1 MPTSPPSPAPP
12 HAQALG
18 PLCWSWRPH
27 VRGQAAEP
35 VARAWLAGQ
44 LGYAIGELPLTSD
57 PRGRPRLAADG
68 HDCSWSH
75 SGEGLLVVLARGAT
89 VGADCERVHARPR
102 ALALAQRFFTPTE
115 HDWLAGQPA
124 GPARDH
130 AFLRLWC
137 AKEAVLKAHGHG
149 LSFGLE
155 RLRFE
160 NADAGLRLVECDPA
174 LGAAGDW
181 RLHEFAPAPD
191 YVAALAWRS

>member
-1 MPTSPPSPAPP
+1 MPARPHSSTPAPG
-12 HAQALG
+12 QALG

-27 VRGQAAEP
+27 VRGEAAEP

-44 LGYAIGELPLTSD
+44 LGYAPGDLPLTRD
-57 PRGRPRLAADG
+57 PRGRPRLLADG

-75 SGEGLLVVLARGAT
+75 SGEGLVVVLARGAT
-89 VGADCERVHARPR
+89 VGVDCERLHARPR
-102 ALALAQRFFTPTE
+102 ALAVAERFFTAPE
-115 HDWLAGQPA
+115 HAWLAGYAA
-124 GPARDH
+124 GGDRDR

-160 NADAGLRLVECDPA
+160 EDADGLRLAECDPA
-174 LGAAGDW
+174 LGVAGAW
-181 RLHEFAPAPD
+181 RLHEFVPNPG
-191 YVAALAWRS
+191 YVAALAWRP